1 MNPLR
6 FWITAYGLVLGN
18 FVGLHQTIAG
28 EKAPK
33 EAQFPQGTKRPAPV
47 VTAIRTLEYVRAP
60 QRKALLIGINRYYE
74 QEIVPSTPMPTGA
87 SLPIEMLK
95 PFPYRRWFA
104 ERDIEVLAEELR
116 RHGYEVRMLLGSSLG
131 EERATRQNIDAA
143 VRKLQEDRRSG
154 DLVLVAFAGYARQV
168 QWRDSQGIVLKNEA
182 GKERQDV
189 LLAPLD
195 VSSRK
200 AQTFLSLTELVT
212 RLNPS
217 SSQETLFLIDG
228 CRDATSAGQPG
239 GLTGKELEGELPEG
253 TALLFGSTSPDPSR
267 ERRYGD
273 SGGGV
278 FFERCVDALRGETAN
293 SSGAVTWD
301 DFLATFRRHLDSLG
315 KDERSL
321 GVWCPAPHAPVAH
334 IGHMQNA
341 VETHRFSNPPLLVPS
356 PPAIESLKFGPHEC
370 VLIPGGSFEMGAALE
385 DQEADADE
393 YPRHQ
398 VHVKPFY
405 MSRHEVTVE
414 QFNTYVAEARDKF
427 LDERLAHDVRTDKAK
442 HPVIHV
448 RNADARDYCAWLSRK
463 IGQKVRLPM
472 EEEWEYAARAGSKS
486 VYIHGIDAEGLI
498 EYGNVSIP
506 PDAIRKRY
514 RAVKEK
520 HEWRKTAP
528 VGSFRPN
535 RFGLYDMTGNVAEWC
550 ESEYASYCL
559 QHDGLTFICLANEG
573 DYAAVHRGGSWQSSP
588 VGSRVSN
595 REASHSTN
603 DYEDVGFRIVV
614 DLAKKPLRK

>member
-1 MNPLR
+1 M
-6 FWITAYGLVLGN
+6 ACALVLAGS
-18 FVGLHQTIAG
+18 VGLLQGIAG

-33 EAQFPQGTKRPAPV
+33 EAQFPQGTNRPAPV
-47 VTAIRTLEYVRAP
+47 VTAIRTLEDVSSP
-60 QRKALLIGINRYYE
+60 QRKALLIGINRYE
-74 QEIVPSTPMPTGA
+74 QEIVPPTPMSKDT

-104 ERDIEVLAEELR
+104 ERDMEVLAEELR

-143 VRKLQEDRRSG
+143 VRKLQEDRRPG
-154 DLVLVAFAGYARQV
+154 ELVLVAFAGYARQV

-182 GKERQDV
+182 GKERHDV

-200 AQTFLSLTELVT
+200 AQTYLSLTELVK

-228 CRDATSAGQPG
+228 CRDATPAGQPG
-239 GLTGKELEGELPEG
+239 SLTGKELEGELPEG

-278 FFERCVDALRGETAN
+278 FFERCVDALRGEVAN
-293 SSGAVTWD
+293 SSGAVNWD

-315 KDERSL
+315 KNERSL
-321 GVWCPAPHAPVAH
+321 GVWCPDAHAPVAH
-334 IGHMQNA
+334 HGHMQNA
-341 VETHRFSNPPLLVPS
+341 VEVHHLSSSPLLVPPQS
-356 PPAIESLKFGPHEC
+356 VIESKKFGPHEC

-385 DQEADADE
+385 DQDADADE

-398 VHVKPFY
+398 VNVKPFY
-405 MSRHEVTVE
+405 MSQHEVTVE
-414 QFNTYVAEARDKF
+414 QFNAYATEARDKF
-427 LDERLAHDVRTDKAK
+427 LDEQLAHDVRNDRGN

-448 RNADARDYCAWLSRK
+448 GPHDAKQYCVWLSRK
-463 IGQKVRLPM
+463 IGKKVRLPT
-472 EEEWEYAARAGSKS
+472 EAEWEFAARAGSQS

-506 PDAIRKRY
+506 PEAIYKRY
-514 RAVKEK
+514 RAVKER
-520 HEWRKTAP
+520 HEWKATAP
-528 VGSFRPN
+528 VGRFRPN

-550 ESEYASYCL
+550 AGEYTGYIP
-559 QHDGLTFICLANEG
+559 QHDGLTFICQANEG
-573 DYAAVHRGGSWQSSP
+573 DYAAVFRGGSWKSSAND
-588 VGSRVSN
+588 SRVSD
-595 REASHSTN
+595 RTASHSSN

-614 DLAKKPLRK
+614 EVARKPKRK